1 MGTFVGVD
9 WGGKRWVTVE
19 EHDGALSF
27 ATEPSFQAVC
37 DRHSDADLLFVDIPI
52 GLPDNSDRYPRD
64 CDEAAREL
72 VHPTREVSVFDVP
85 ARQAVQAATYDSARE
100 QNLEVVEDDIGPQT
114 WGIMERIHE
123 VDVFMRESPPEVT
136 VRESHPEVCFAA
148 LSKSE
153 SVVSD
158 KSDAEGM
165 ERRLSILETVSPSY
179 RNAFEGL
186 KQEINSKAAWKRR
199 IGVGMLD
206 DVIDALALV
215 AAARLCSERG
225 LEVLGGQTDS
235 EGLSMEIVYPDLE
248 IQS

>member
-19 EHDGALSF
+19 ERDSTLSF

-37 DRHSDADLLFVDIPI
+37 DRYDDADLLLVDIPI
-52 GLPDNSDRYPRD
+52 GLPDDSNKSPRD

-72 VHPTREVSVFDVP
+72 VHPSRKASVFDVP
-85 ARQAVQAATYDSARE
+85 ARQAVQAATYESARE
-100 QNLEVVEDDIGPQT
+100 KNLKVVGEDIGPQT

-123 VDVFMRESPPEVT
+123 VDLFMRESPPEVT
-136 VRESHPEVCFAA
+136 VRESHPEVCFAT

-153 SVVSD
+153 SVMSD
-158 KSDAEGM
+158 KSDAEGT

-186 KQEINSKAAWKRR
+186 EEEIRSKAAWKRR

-206 DVIDALALV
+206 DVVDALALV

-225 LEVLGGQTDS
+225 FEVLGGQTDS
-235 EGLSMEIVYPDLE
+235 EGLPMEIVYP
-248 IQS
+248 SY

>member
-19 EHDGALSF
+19 ERDSKLTF

-37 DRHSDADLLFVDIPI
+37 DRHSDADLRLVDIPI
-52 GLPDNSDRYPRD
+52 GLPEDPSMSPRD
-64 CDEAAREL
+64 CDRAAREL
-72 VHPTREVSVFDVP
+72 VHPSRKASVFDVP
-85 ARQAVQAATYDSARE
+85 ARQAVQAATYESARGW
-100 QNLEVVEDDIGPQT
+100 NRKVVEEDIGPQT

-123 VDVFMRESPPEVT
+123 VDLFMRESPPEIT
-136 VRESHPEVCFAA
+136 VRESHPEVCFAT
-148 LSKSE
+148 LSKSGPLMA
-153 SVVSD
+153 D

-186 KQEINSKAAWKRR
+186 EEEIRSKAAWKRR

-206 DVIDALALV
+206 DVVDALALV
-215 AAARLCSERG
+215 AAARLCFERG
-225 LEVLGGQTDS
+225 LEVLGGQTD
-235 EGLSMEIVYPDLE
+235 EQGLPMEIVHPSYE
-248 IQS
+248 

>member
-9 WGGKRWVTVE
+9 WAGKRWVTVE
-19 EHDGALSF
+19 ERDSKLSF

-37 DRHSDADLLFVDIPI
+37 DRHSDADLLLVDIPI
-52 GLPDNSDRYPRD
+52 GLPEDSSMSPRD
-64 CDEAAREL
+64 CDVAACEF
-72 VHPTREVSVFDVP
+72 VHPSRKASVFNVP
-85 ARQAVQAATYDSARE
+85 ARQAVQAATYESAHE
-100 QNLEVVEDDIGPQT
+100 KNLRFVDEDIGPQT

-123 VDVFMRESPPEVT
+123 VDLFMRESPLEIT
-136 VRESHPEVCFAA
+136 VRESHPEVCFAT
-148 LSKSE
+148 LSKSGP
-153 SVVSD
+153 VMSD

-186 KQEINSKAAWKRR
+186 EEEIRSKAAWKRR

-215 AAARLCSERG
+215 ATARLCSERG
-225 LEVLGGQTDS
+225 FEVLGGQADS
-235 EGLSMEIVYPDLE
+235 EGLPMEIVYPNLD
-248 IQS
+248 

>member
-19 EHDGALSF
+19 EHDGTLSF

-37 DRHSDADLLFVDIPI
+37 DRHDDADLLLIDIPI
-52 GLPDNSDRYPRD
+52 GLPGDSNMSPRD

-72 VHPTREVSVFDVP
+72 VHPSRKASVFDVP
-85 ARQAVQAATYDSARE
+85 ARQAVQAATYESARE
-100 QNLEVVEDDIGPQT
+100 KNLKVVGEDIGPQT

-123 VDVFMRESPPEVT
+123 VDLFMRESTPEVS
-136 VRESHPEVCFAA
+136 VRESHPEVCFAT

-153 SVVSD
+153 SVMSD

-186 KQEINSKAAWKRR
+186 EEEIRSKAAWKRR

-206 DVIDALALV
+206 DVVDALVL
-215 AAARLCSERG
+215 AATARLCYEHG
-225 LEVLGGQTDS
+225 AEVLGGQTDG
-235 EGLSMEIVYPDLE
+235 EGLPMEIVYPSYE
-248 IQS
+248 